1 MKREQFINL
10 GFTEDMA
17 QKAID
22 ILREELKGFIPKSRF
37 DQVNEVKKELEK
49 KLAVLV
55 VQIGELNNSK
65 FTYQE
70 LEKIIRD
77 LWNTSAAIKAEQEAK
92 MKDILIQLAI
102 RSRLKEVKYAD
113 LFISKFDKSRLTIG
127 ENGTVSGIEEQLEE
141 IKTSYEGLFRI

>member
-17 QKAID
+17 QKAMD
-22 ILREELKGFIPKSRF
+22 ILKEELKGFIPKSRF

-49 KLAVLV
+49 KLAVLE

-65 FTYQE
+65 ITYHE
-70 LEKIIRD
+70 LEKIIQD
-77 LWNTSAAIKAEQEAK
+77 LWNTNAAIKAEQEAK

-102 RSRLKEVKYAD
+102 RSRLKEVMYAE
-113 LFISKFDKSRLTIG
+113 LLISKFDKSRLTIG
-127 ENGTVSGIEEQLEE
+127 ENGTISGIEEQLKEL
-141 IKTSYEGLFRI
+141 KKSYEGLFRI

>member
-17 QKAID
+17 QKAMD

-49 KLAVLV
+49 KLAVLE

-70 LEKIIRD
+70 LEKFIQD
-77 LWNTSAAIKAEQEAK
+77 LWNTNVAIKAEQDAK
-92 MKDILIQLAI
+92 IKDILIQLAI

-113 LFISKFDKSRLTIG
+113 LLISKFDKSRLTIG
-127 ENGTVSGIEEQLEE
+127 EKGTVSGIEEQLEE